1 MGELRIVA
9 GAWRGR
15 RIAVPRGAV
24 RPTADRVREAWMSI
38 VAPALDGARI
48 LDLCAGSGAL
58 GLEALSRGAVH
69 ADFVER
75 DPKVLPTL
83 RANLVALGAEGRATV
98 HRSEAVRF
106 LAAEAGPV
114 PTQVPGDP
122 RPRWDVAF
130 ADPPYYQGTAV
141 ALAER
146 WLRAPFAAI
155 FGIEHEAALTLP
167 EAVAPATSDRRPYG
181 DTALTIY
188 RTGP

>member
-1 MGELRIVA
+1 
-9 GAWRGR
+9 
-15 RIAVPRGAV
+15 
-24 RPTADRVREAWMSI
+24 MSI
-38 VAPALDGARI
+38 VAPALDGARV

-58 GLEALSRGAVH
+58 GLEALSRGADH
-69 ADFVER
+69 ADFVEK
-75 DPKVLPTL
+75 DPKVLATL
-83 RANLVALGAEGRATV
+83 RANLATLGEEARATV
-98 HRSEAVRF
+98 HRSEALRF
-106 LAAEAGPV
+106 LETEVGQAASVIPR
-114 PTQVPGDP
+114 DP
-122 RPRWDVAF
+122 MPRWDVAF
-130 ADPPYYQGTAV
+130 ADPPYHQGTAV